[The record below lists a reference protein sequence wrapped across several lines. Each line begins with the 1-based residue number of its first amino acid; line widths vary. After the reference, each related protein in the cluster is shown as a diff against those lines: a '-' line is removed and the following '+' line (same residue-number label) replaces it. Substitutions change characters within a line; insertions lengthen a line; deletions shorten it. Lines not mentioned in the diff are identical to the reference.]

1 MKSHYLPFKVL
12 NKQYAD
18 KLMAGEV
25 FMRQLG
31 EFGCWNNC
39 IKSEE
44 KDPSLKEG
52 MRSDMCEG
60 TCFVA
65 AKGENDPYGF
75 VQSIPDQMKDMVLTV
90 AMVEER
96 QRFTKLFCMT
106 KLDYDASTK
115 SFLQID
121 QRLSELGD
129 TVVIIFNPAE
139 FYQRLENAYAQ
150 QYANLYQ
157 LSSNVVEYRSLFNE
171 SREWDVFTKS
181 KQYQWQ
187 NEVRIA
193 ARIRDDLIV
202 QDPSKMENNPIINIG
217 DMSDIAVEVPLSD
230 LFEKHYPEVLSSAM
244 VQKVLNTEYGM
255 ADGLTGTRVS
265 IVGEFREI
273 EPINSWITHMQR
285 CFDKEDWIPVTFMQ
299 AINEGGQPIPR
310 LMFVNNKT
318 HVIVKFGWNEIFFES
333 CEGDLIEVDFIKN
346 VFECCFEKTRLPLV
360 GVAVEGVYNLGDV
373 TGKYARYNALE
384 TMVQIFENGLLVS
397 EKMGIGIGTEQNL
410 FGANSVFTKWQYTV
424 AVDTSISWRY
434 YGQTLQQIVERYIE
448 MSELIK
454 KRVEMRKGE
463 DMYERFNN
471 LR

>member
-1 MKSHYLPFKVL
+1 MRSHYLPVKVL
-12 NKQYAD
+12 KKKYAD

-25 FMRQLG
+25 FMRQMG
-31 EFGCWNNC
+31 EFGCWNNST
-39 IKSEE
+39 KPEE
-44 KDPSLKEG
+44 KDSSLQEG

-106 KLDYDASTK
+106 KLDYDVSTK
-115 SFLQID
+115 SFLPID

-129 TVVIIFNPAE
+129 TVVIIFNPQE

-150 QYANLYQ
+150 RYKNLYQ
-157 LSSNVVEYRSLFNE
+157 LSSNAVEYRSLFDG

-193 ARIRDDLIV
+193 ARLRDDLIV
-202 QDPSKMENNPIINIG
+202 QDPNGMENDPIINIG

-230 LFEKHYPEVLSSAM
+230 LVNGHYPEILSSTM
-244 VQKVLNTEYGM
+244 VQEILNAKFGMPEWLTE
-255 ADGLTGTRVS
+255 TRAR

-273 EPINSWITHMQR
+273 TPTNEWITHLQS
-285 CFDKEDWIPVTFMQ
+285 CFGEEEWMPITFMQ
-299 AINEGGQPIPR
+299 VISAGGQPIPR
-310 LMFVNNKT
+310 LMFVNSKT
-318 HVIVKFGWNEIFFES
+318 HDIVKFEWNAIFFES
-333 CEGDLIEVDFIKN
+333 FGGELFEVDFIRN
-346 VFECCFEKTRLPLV
+346 VLQCCFEKMLFPLV

-384 TMVQIFENGLLVS
+384 TLVQIFENGLLVS
-397 EKMGIGIGTEQNL
+397 EKMGIGKGTEQNL
-410 FGANSVFTKWQYTV
+410 FGANSNFTKWQYTV
-424 AVDTSISWRY
+424 SVDTSISWQY
-434 YGQTLQQIVERYIE
+434 YGQTLQQIVERYKE

-454 KRVEMRKGE
+454 KRVEMRKGD
-463 DMYERFNN
+463 DMYERFSN